1 MLSIFISYNRMSEAV
16 AKNLINDI
24 KLLGHDVWFD
34 QELSG
39 GQAWWDQILL
49 KIRECDLFVF
59 ILNPESLNSTP
70 CKLEFS
76 YADSLGKSI
85 LPVIVSGEISPALLP
100 PALSQIQF
108 VDYKKMDRDA
118 AFSLARALGSISPP
132 RPLPDPLPEA
142 PQPPISYIGS
152 LAEQIETTSDLSYEK
167 QCALLVDLK
176 RGLRCSRSTDD
187 TRTLLKRL
195 RKRNDLF
202 ASIGEEIDELMVSTK
217 KLESNPSSVSCSNP
231 SSSNTK
237 LNNHK
242 PTKKSG
248 KKVFGDETP
257 QNAINPSE
265 PTDNVKKSIIKR
277 LFKIFAVLFCIA
289 IIIYGAILMNLSA
302 KGAISELS
310 AHRTIYFYSE
320 LVNVFYIGIFS
331 ILTGLF
337 VLFFMITRAHRSKR
351 QTK

>member
-1 MLSIFISYNRMSEAV
+1 MLSIFISYNRMSESV

-39 GQAWWDQILL
+39 GQTWWDQILL

-59 ILNPESLNSTP
+59 ILNPESLKSTP

-76 YADSLGKSI
+76 YADSLGKTI

-108 VDYKKMDRDA
+108 VDYKKKDRDA
-118 AFSLARALGSISPP
+118 VFQLVRALGSISPS
-132 RPLPDPLPEA
+132 RPLPDPLPET

-152 LAEQIETTSDLSYEK
+152 LAEQIDTTSALSYEK
-167 QCALLVDLK
+167 QCALLVDIK
-176 RGLRCSRSTDD
+176 RELRCSGTTDD
-187 TRTLLKRL
+187 TRTLLERL
-195 RKRNDLF
+195 KKRNDLF

-217 KLESNPSSVSCSNP
+217 KLESIPSTVSCTGP
-231 SSSNTK
+231 SSSNIN

-242 PTKKSG
+242 PTKKPG
-248 KKVFGDETP
+248 REVFGDETP
-257 QNAINPSE
+257 QSAIKPSE
-265 PTDNVKKSIIKR
+265 PPGNVKKSIIRR
-277 LFKIFAVLFCIA
+277 LFNIFAVLFFIA
-289 IIIYGAILMNLSA
+289 IILYGAILINLSA

-310 AHRTIYFYSE
+310 AHRTAYFYSE
-320 LVNVFYIGIFS
+320 AVNVFYIGIFS
-331 ILTGLF
+331 IIIGF
-337 VLFFMITRAHRSKR
+337 FALFFVIRKALRSNSQSK
-351 QTK
+351 